1 MDGEKTNFS
10 KVIALGICL
19 NINRKCY
26 FIEEHDMTIGTP
38 ILYLN
43 NGQMTYLQS
52 LFNDIHA
59 ILP

>member
-1 MDGEKTNFS
+1 
-10 KVIALGICL
+10 
-19 NINRKCY
+19 
-26 FIEEHDMTIGTP
+26 MTIGTP

-43 NGQMTYLQS
+43 NGQMTYFFFFFVFVFFFFVFFLFFLQMTYLQS